1 MSSSAEKNM
10 LTLKTSDGQEFEV
23 EESVML
29 QSETIKSMVDDGCDM
44 VAIPLPNV
52 DSKTLVTVLE
62 YCKRHAAAGSSEKE
76 EEELKAFDQGFL
88 EGMKK
93 DTLFEL
99 LLAANYLEIKGLM
112 ETACLKVADNI
123 KDMMPE
129 EVREYFCIEND
140 FTPEEEAEIR
150 KEHEWAFDINSPVYM
165 FSLED
170 GEDAMGDIDHA
181 ALSMNIYS
189 IRFIANMNAAIEYV
203 ISLRSDEL
211 LRVILPE

>member
-10 LTLKTSDGQEFEV
+10 LTLKSSDGQEFEV

-29 QSETIKSMVDDGCDM
+29 QALTIKHMVEDGCAM

-52 DSKTLVTVLE
+52 DSKILATVLE
-62 YCKRHAAAGSSEKE
+62 YCKKHAAVAGSSEKE

-88 EGMKK
+88 QGMKK

-99 LLAANYLEIKGLM
+99 LLAANYLNIKGLM
-112 ETACLKVADNI
+112 EVACQKVADNI

-150 KEHEWAFDINSPVYM
+150 KEHEWAF
-165 FSLED
+165 E
-170 GEDAMGDIDHA
+170 
-181 ALSMNIYS
+181 
-189 IRFIANMNAAIEYV
+189 
-203 ISLRSDEL
+203 
-211 LRVILPE
+211 

>member
-29 QSETIKSMVDDGCDM
+29 QSQTIEGMVDDGCDM
-44 VAIPLPNV
+44 VGIPLPNV
-52 DSKTLVTVLE
+52 DSKILATVLE
-62 YCKRHAAAGSSEKE
+62 YCKRHAEAGSSEKE

-88 EGMKK
+88 QGMKK

-99 LLAANYLEIKGLM
+99 LLAANYLEIKGLI
-112 ETACLKVADNI
+112 ETACQKVADNV

-150 KEHEWAFDINSPVYM
+150 KEHEWAFECFALIYHRSINSPVYM

-170 GEDAMGDIDHA
+170 GEDAIGDIDHA
-181 ALSMNIYS
+181 AVSMNIYS
-189 IRFIANMNAAIEYV
+189 IHFIANMNAGNLA
-203 ISLRSDEL
+203 
-211 LRVILPE
+211 